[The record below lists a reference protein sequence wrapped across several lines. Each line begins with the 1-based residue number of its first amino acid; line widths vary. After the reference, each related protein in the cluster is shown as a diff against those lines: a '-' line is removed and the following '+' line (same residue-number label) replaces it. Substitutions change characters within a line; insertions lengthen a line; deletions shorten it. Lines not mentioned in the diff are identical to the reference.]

1 MESKKILFL
10 TNRNILT
17 TSGEL
22 RLIKNRAEEL
32 YNSFG
37 VVTDFIAFQKPARIK
52 APNKEGINTGGTTDT
67 YPLAPLRILSTF
79 KSYKSLKR
87 AVKNKLDGGEYGM
100 VIISGFLLIHMIR
113 WIKNDY
119 DVPVVLD
126 LHGAAEDSLELAR
139 VSGFK
144 KKIFFNLI
152 YAAITKTYK
161 KYSQYADGCLAV
173 TQALEEYF
181 RKNFETNDNVHF
193 YHVPCATN
201 SLCQDKDIYLANR
214 KEYRK
219 KYGISEDEIVF
230 IYSGG
235 VSAWQCVEETILL
248 YKQLSSSLNKK
259 TRMLVFSHS
268 FDTIKRLA
276 GKDDSIQI
284 DSYGPDELVKA
295 LCAGDYAFL
304 LRKDCITNNVA
315 FPNKFLEYVQSGMR
329 IITTPYV
336 YEIARQV
343 ENYSLGVLYK
353 MDGDINCVIQYIEND
368 CEKRQQYTPE
378 LINEVLNYNSF
389 GNRLPALVADIK

>member
-1 MESKKILFL
+1 MKKILFI

-37 VVTDFIAFQKPARIK
+37 VSTDFIAFQKPARINAK
-52 APNKEGINTGGTTDT
+52 NREEINAGGTTEV
-67 YPLAPLRILSTF
+67 YPFAPSKVFSTWNA
-79 KSYKSLKR
+79 YKEL
-87 AVKNKLDGGEYGM
+87 KLDVKKKLDSGDYGM
-100 VIISGFLLIHMIR
+100 VIFSSFLLVHMIK
-113 WIKNDY
+113 WIKKNY
-119 DVPVVLD
+119 NVSVVMD

-144 KKIFFNLI
+144 KKVFFNVT
-152 YAAITKTYK
+152 YAAITRTYK
-161 KYSQYADGCLAV
+161 KYYRYADGSLVV
-173 TQALEEYF
+173 TQALEDYV
-181 RKNFETNDNVHF
+181 RKNYVIKDNFHF

-201 SLCQDKDIYLANR
+201 SLCQDKDVYILNR
-214 KEYRK
+214 KDYRK

-235 VSAWQCVEETILL
+235 VSAWQCVEETIQL
-248 YKQLSSSLNKK
+248 YKQLSNSLKKK

-276 GKDDSIQI
+276 GNDESIQI
-284 DSYGPDELVKA
+284 DSYGPDELAKA

-304 LRKDCITNNVA
+304 LRKDCLTNNVA
-315 FPNKFLEYVQSGMR
+315 FPNKYLEYVQSGMR
-329 IITTPYV
+329 IIATPYV

-343 ENYSLGVLYK
+343 KDYSLGVLYK
-353 MDGDINCVIQYIEND
+353 MDGDINGVVDYIDNNREATSEN
-368 CEKRQQYTPE
+368 YSPE
-378 LINEVLNYNSF
+378 LINKVLVYNSF
-389 GNRLPALVADIK
+389 GNRLPVLVEDIK

>member
-1 MESKKILFL
+1 MKRILFI

-32 YNSFG
+32 YNGFG
-37 VVTDFIAFQKPARIK
+37 VASDFIAFQKPARINAKNREEIK
-52 APNKEGINTGGTTDT
+52 AGGTTEV
-67 YPLAPLRILSTF
+67 YPFTLSKPHKTWAA
-79 KSYKSLKR
+79 YKELKK
-87 AVKNKLDGGEYGM
+87 AVKEKLDSGEYGI
-100 VIISGFLLIHMIR
+100 VIFSSFLLVHLVK
-113 WIKNDY
+113 WIKKEY
-119 DVPVVLD
+119 DVSVVMD

-144 KKIFFNLI
+144 KKIFFNLT
-152 YAAITKTYK
+152 YAAITRTYK
-161 KYSQYADGCLAV
+161 KYYRYVDGSLVV
-173 TQALEEYF
+173 TQALEDYV
-181 RKNFETNDNVHF
+181 RKSYVIKDNFQF

-201 SLCQDKDIYLANR
+201 SSCFEKDVYCENR
-214 KEYRK
+214 ATYRK
-219 KYGISEDEIVF
+219 KYNISDNEIVF

-235 VSAWQCVEETILL
+235 VSAWQCVEETVQL
-248 YKQLSSSLNKK
+248 YKRLSEKLNRK

-276 GKDDSIQI
+276 AGDESIHI
-284 DSYGPDELVKA
+284 DSYAPDELAKA

-329 IITTPYV
+329 IIATPYV
-336 YEIARQV
+336 YEIAQQV
-343 ENYSLGVLYK
+343 KDYSLGILYN
-353 MDGDINCVIQYIEND
+353 MDGDINGIVEYL
-368 CEKRQQYTPE
+368 EKDGEIKYKYSPE
-378 LINEVLNYNSF
+378 LINKVLNYNSF